1 MGVDSQHPPRWL
13 DYVDLDELKVATINP
28 KGHQLDAIDANFNE
42 HGLFD
47 VVAIQDER
55 TGRMLAGH
63 GRREKLLAKRAK
75 GEPPPEGTVVT
86 AEGRWLVPRLRGW
99 ASRDDD
105 HALAAGVA
113 HNETT
118 TAGGWNED
126 GLTQLVR
133 HLDASTP
140 ALVPTLGFTED
151 RLAEMLATQEAPD
164 LGQGGDPDDFEEDVP
179 DRTRPGDLYALGRH
193 RLLCGDSTR
202 PETYRTLLGDERPA
216 LLLTDPPY
224 GVAYQQASTK
234 RAILGDLSQ
243 ATIPLAMAS
252 VVPFLHEDARL
263 IMFGGSDQFAM
274 YLGLFD
280 HYLKQQPR
288 IVVWVKEG
296 FILRHHGF
304 HSQFELAY
312 YGWQGRGGAVWQG
325 KRDVSDVWS
334 VPRTKDTD
342 HVTEKPVA
350 LFEIPIRTITTE
362 AEIVLD
368 PFAGSGV
375 AIIAGHRYGRIVRA
389 IEKDPHWCDVIARRY
404 QAFTGETPQLV
415 TRGDDGAE
423 VYEPVDF
430 MGESHAA

>member
-1 MGVDSQHPPRWL
+1 MGKPMQPDDAPRWL
-13 DYVDLDELKVATINP
+13 DYVDLDELTPAHVNP
-28 KGHQLDAIDANFNE
+28 KSHQLDVIGANMAA

-55 TGRMLAGH
+55 TDRMLAGH
-63 GRREKLLAKRAK
+63 GRREKLQTARAS
-75 GEPPPEGTVVT
+75 GQPPPEGVVVT
-86 AEGRWLVPRLRGW
+86 GDGRWLVPRLRGW

-105 HALAAGVA
+105 HAMAAGVA

-118 TAGGWNED
+118 TAGGWQQD
-126 GLTQLVR
+126 QLTELVR

-140 ALVPTLGFTED
+140 VLVPTLGFTDD
-151 RLAEMLATQEAPD
+151 RLAEMLATQEAPN
-164 LGQGGDPDDFEEDVP
+164 LGTGADPDDVTEDVP
-179 DRTRPGDLYALGRH
+179 DLTRPGDLYALGPH
-193 RLLCGDSTR
+193 RLLCADSTK
-202 PETYRTLLGDERPA
+202 PETYQVLLGEERPA

-243 ATIPLAMAS
+243 ATIPLSMAS
-252 VVPFLHEDARL
+252 VMPFLSDDARL

-280 HYLKQQPR
+280 HYLRQQPR

-312 YGWQGRGGAVWQG
+312 YGWQGNGGAIWHG
-325 KRDVSDVWS
+325 KRDVSDVWT
-334 VPRTKDTD
+334 VPRTKETD

-350 LFEIPIRTITTE
+350 LFEIPIRTITG
-362 AEIVLD
+362 AGDLVLD

-375 AIIAGHRYGRIVRA
+375 CLVAGHRYGRTVRA
-389 IEKDPHWCDVIARRY
+389 IEKDPHWCDVIARRF
-404 QAFTGETPQLV
+404 QAFSGETPHLV
-415 TRGDDGAE
+415 TRNEDGSE
-423 VYEPVDF
+423 DFEPIDF
-430 MGESHAA
+430 LGAG